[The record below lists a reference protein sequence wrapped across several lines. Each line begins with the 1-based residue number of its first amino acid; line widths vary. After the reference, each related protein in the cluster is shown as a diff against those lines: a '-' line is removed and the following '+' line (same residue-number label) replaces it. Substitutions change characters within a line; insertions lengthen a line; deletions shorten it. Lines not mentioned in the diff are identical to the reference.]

1 MIWALS
7 GRRNHRLAGQ
17 CYGIAGPESAASCT
31 VDAVRQTQGWK
42 RREIATLERGLCVVL
57 MLSGSIDEDF
67 DAHAL
72 VGLGHFLRDL

>member
-7 GRRNHRLAGQ
+7 GRRNHWLAGQ

-42 RREIATLERGLCVVL
+42 RREIATQERGLRAGFP
-57 MLSGSIDEDF
+57 LSGSIHGDF
-67 DAHAL
+67 DTDAL
-72 VGLGHFLRDL
+72 IRLSHFLSDL